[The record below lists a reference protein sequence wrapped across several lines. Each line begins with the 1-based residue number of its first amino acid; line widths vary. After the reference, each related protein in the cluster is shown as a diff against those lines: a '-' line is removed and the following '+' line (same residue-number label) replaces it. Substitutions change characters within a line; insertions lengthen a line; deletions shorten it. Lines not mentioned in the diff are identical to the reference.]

1 MSKLLKRLRGRKSKG
16 NDAGSSTTPNE
27 TSLLES
33 VGKEPN
39 TQPLNAKPS
48 ELYDHVGLFELSKSN
63 DDAKTVDVI
72 AVHGLQGHPYR
83 TWTHENGHLW
93 IQDSLTESVPFAR
106 IMTFGYD
113 STIAFSKSVAKIDDK
128 ALELLNRL
136 GSKRRALMTSSSRQR
151 PIVFICHSLGGIV
164 VKKALIL
171 AHERSSDPFFKDI
184 VENTKAIAFL
194 GVPHKGSDSAWWAN
208 FAACALKASSIGL
221 STNTTLVADLKKDSS
236 TLNDIQNQFIDRTQD
251 LKIYTF
257 YEKQKL
263 FGVVVVDELSAR
275 MGITNEKPFPVEADH
290 RTICHCPSS
299 KSQEYEAVGGWVSYL
314 INSVVEESAKNQSRG
329 AIKTISEIPDD
340 IEPLR
345 QSVNI
350 FQIPFYLDAPEIDYF
365 AGRESLLLSMG
376 QNLFS
381 HSKLQ
386 RKVVVLHGLGGMGK
400 TQSAFRYA
408 IQHQQD
414 YTAILWFNAK
424 TEDTLKQS
432 FQKNAERLPKGAI
445 SQTLRDKLQ
454 DTSSLQELIRT
465 VKHWLA
471 APQNNNWLIIFDNHD
486 NPKIPQNKD
495 QSAYDIRPYFPEAY
509 HGFIIL
515 TTRWANLKIG
525 KSIQVNKLDDPEHA
539 LSILIGTSGRSDIRN
554 EPGISDLID
563 TLDGLPL
570 ALATAGSYLS
580 LESISVIKY
589 LQHYQK
595 SWLNLQ
601 QTSPEL
607 LSYEDRT
614 LYSTWNISY
623 NHIRHQDEAAANL
636 LNLWSYFDNQDLWF
650 ELLSIGKDFAP
661 TWLHCLVESEIT
673 FNAAMRKL
681 RDHGLIH
688 TLKDSGGYGMHY
700 CVHAWT
706 GNVLN
711 DRISE
716 SKLSF
721 VLECIGIMVPQTP
734 RSGDSMLQRRLL
746 PHANRCLQLLSQND
760 TTDILS
766 IIDNVSNMDA
776 FHSLGK
782 LYRNQGKLAEA
793 EAMYQRALKGKEKA
807 LGPDHTST
815 LDTVN
820 NLGALYSDQGK
831 LAEAE
836 AMYQRALKGKEKA
849 VGPDHTSTLDT
860 VNNLGALY
868 SDQGK
873 LAEAEAM
880 YQRALKGKEKALGPD
895 HTSTLNTVNN
905 LGNLYSD
912 QGKLAEAEAM
922 YQRALKG
929 YEKAL
934 GPDHTSTLSI
944 VNNLGLLYSNQGK
957 LAEAE
962 AMYQRALK
970 GKEKALGPDH
980 TSTLDIVNN
989 LGLLYS
995 NQDKLAEAE
1004 AMYQRALKGY
1014 EKALG
1019 PKHKSTSDTAYNLAG
1034 LYQQQENYEESIA
1047 LFQQAEYGYRM
1058 TFGSQHPETVDALT
1072 RVEKIQKLQN
1082 PL

>member
-1 MSKLLKRLRGRKSKG
+1 
-16 NDAGSSTTPNE
+16 
-27 TSLLES
+27 
-33 VGKEPN
+33 
-39 TQPLNAKPS
+39 
-48 ELYDHVGLFELSKSN
+48 
-63 DDAKTVDVI
+63 
-72 AVHGLQGHPYR
+72 
-83 TWTHENGHLW
+83 
-93 IQDSLTESVPFAR
+93 
-106 IMTFGYD
+106 
-113 STIAFSKSVAKIDDK
+113 
-128 ALELLNRL
+128 
-136 GSKRRALMTSSSRQR
+136 
-151 PIVFICHSLGGIV
+151 
-164 VKKALIL
+164 
-171 AHERSSDPFFKDI
+171 
-184 VENTKAIAFL
+184 
-194 GVPHKGSDSAWWAN
+194 
-208 FAACALKASSIGL
+208 
-221 STNTTLVADLKKDSS
+221 
-236 TLNDIQNQFIDRTQD
+236 
-251 LKIYTF
+251 
-257 YEKQKL
+257 
-263 FGVVVVDELSAR
+263 VVDEISAR
-275 MGITNEKPFPVEADH
+275 MGIRNEKLFPIEADH

-340 IEPLR
+340 IEPLQ

-408 IQHQQD
+408 VQHQLD

-509 HGFIIL
+509 HGSIIL

-525 KSIQVNKLDDPEHA
+525 KSIQVNKLEESEHA

-580 LESISVIKY
+580 LESITVNKY
-589 LQHYQK
+589 LQHYRQ
-595 SWLNLQ
+595 SWSNLQ

-623 NHIRHQDEAAANL
+623 NHIRHQDEAAVNL

-661 TWLHCLVESEIT
+661 TWLHHLVESEIA

-681 RDHGLIH
+681 CDHGLIH
-688 TLKDSGGYGMHY
+688 TLKDSGGYGMHH

-706 GNVLN
+706 ANVLN

-734 RSGDSMLQRRLL
+734 RSGDSILQRRLL

-766 IIDNVSNMDA
+766 IINNVSNMDA
-776 FHSLGK
+776 FHSLGFLYSDQGK
-782 LYRNQGKLAEA
+782 LAETEVMYQRALKGKEKALGPDHTSTLNTVNNLGLLYSNQGKLAEA

-807 LGPDHTST
+807 LGPDHISTLNTVGNLGLLYKSQDKLPEAEAMYQRALKGYEKALGPDHTST
-815 LDTVN
+815 LNTVN
-820 NLGALYSDQGK
+820 NLGLLYSNQGKLAETEAMYQRALEGFEKALGPDHTSTLDAVGNLGNLYQNQGK

-836 AMYQRALKGKEKA
+836 AMYQRALEGFEKA
-849 VGPDHTSTLDT
+849 LGLDHTSTLDAVGNLGSLYRNQGKLAEAEAMYQRALGGYEKALGPDHTSTLDI
-860 VNNLGALY
+860 VNNLGLLY

-905 LGNLYSD
+905 LGILYKN
-912 QGKLAEAEAM
+912 QGKPAEAEAM

-929 YEKAL
+929 KEKAL
-934 GPDHTSTLSI
+934 GPDHTSTLNT
-944 VNNLGLLYSNQGK
+944 VNNLGILYSDQGK
-957 LAEAE
+957 PAEAE

-995 NQDKLAEAE
+995 DQGKLAEAE
-1004 AMYQRALKGY
+1004 AMYQRALKGN

-1019 PKHKSTSDTAYNLAG
+1019 PKHKSTLDTAYNLAT